1 MAFEW
6 DPAKASVNFAKHG
19 VAFEAAARFNF
30 DTAVIFV
37 DTRADYGER
46 REIAIGVIGARLYVM
61 AFTRRGEKTRIISL
75 RKANAREERRY
86 VHNLA
91 SG

>member
-6 DPAKASVNFAKHG
+6 DQAKARINLAKHG
-19 VAFEAAARFNF
+19 VAFEAAARFDF
-30 DTAVIFV
+30 DTAVIF
-37 DTRADYGER
+37 DDMRTDYGELR
-46 REIAIGVIGARLYVM
+46 QITIGFIGERLHVM

-86 VHNLA
+86 VHDLA